1 MRGDGPCGGGAG
13 AAEQL
18 FSPELGVKAYA
29 DADAAAAAGTGGSGG
44 GAFCGSGGAFCAGAA
59 EKVKAGLRGRG
70 RVAGKPTPSEGAAAG
85 AAAGGGAEKL

>member
-13 AAEQL
+13 ATEQL

-29 DADAAAAAGTGGSGG
+29 DAAAAAAAGTGGSGG
-44 GAFCGSGGAFCAGAA
+44 GAFCGSSGAFCAGAA